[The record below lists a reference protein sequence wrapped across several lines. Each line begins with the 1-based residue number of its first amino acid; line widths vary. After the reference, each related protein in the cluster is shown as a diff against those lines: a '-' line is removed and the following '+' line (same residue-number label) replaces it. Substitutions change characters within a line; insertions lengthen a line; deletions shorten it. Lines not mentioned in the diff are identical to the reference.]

1 MDVNPKIGGTFLE
14 SHQSHRAV
22 AGLNVPTDT
31 PAAESIPG
39 QPAQIPG
46 LMVVLNAEAP
56 VITIKEKVPL
66 FGQGFF
72 FR

>member
-1 MDVNPKIGGTFLE
+1 MSTLRSAALFSNPNK
-14 SHQSHRAV
+14 SHRAV

-31 PAAESIPG
+31 PAAESVPG
-39 QPAQIPG
+39 QSAQIPG
-46 LMVVLNAEAP
+46 LIVVFNAEAP

>member
-1 MDVNPKIGGTFLE
+1 
-14 SHQSHRAV
+14 
-22 AGLNVPTDT
+22 
-31 PAAESIPG
+31 
-39 QPAQIPG
+39 
-46 LMVVLNAEAP
+46 MVVLNAEAP